1 MDNKF
6 EKFYDSV
13 EKVNDAEDKDENLVK
28 VDLLDVL
35 LDPRNTDPVILE
47 DEDGKRYAF
56 EQVAIIPYTANDE
69 KNLYAVLKPID
80 KIEGV
85 ADDEAI
91 VFRVNV
97 YDDGS
102 SDMSLEEDEDIAVAV
117 YREYIKLLEE
127 NTKKD

>member
-28 VDLLDVL
+28 ADLLDVL

-56 EQVAIIPYTANDE
+56 EQVAIIPYTVSGE
-69 KNLYAVLKPID
+69 KNLYAVLKPVD

-85 ADDEAI
+85 GDDEAI

>member
-56 EQVAIIPYTANDE
+56 EQVAIIPYTVSGV
-69 KNLYAVLKPID
+69 KNLYAVLKPVD

-85 ADDEAI
+85 GDDEAI